1 MRASGTNPDAFFV
14 KYMVRELQ
22 WYNKYVKIY
31 KIKYNRGIG
40 MSEEILVNY
49 DEFSKAITSISNI
62 VSSFESIQSNITNVN
77 NSLKESWHGKSSD
90 AFFKESENILTTF
103 TEYIE
108 GLSILGNDLNTT
120 MSSFAEADS
129 NVSDAIIKVAQG

>member
-22 WYNKYVKIY
+22 ECDKYVKIY
-31 KIKYNRGIG
+31 KIRYKRGIS

-120 MSSFAEADS
+120 MASFAEADS

>member
-14 KYMVRELQ
+14 KYMVRKLQ

-31 KIKYNRGIG
+31 KIRYKRGIG

-103 TEYIE
+103 TEYIK

-120 MSSFAEADS
+120 MASFAEADS

>member
-1 MRASGTNPDAFFV
+1 
-14 KYMVRELQ
+14 
-22 WYNKYVKIY
+22 
-31 KIKYNRGIG
+31 

-49 DEFSKAITSISNI
+49 DEFSKAITSI
-62 VSSFESIQSNITNVN
+62 SNITNVN

>member
-31 KIKYNRGIG
+31 KIRYKRGIG
-40 MSEEILVNY
+40 VSEEILVNY

>member
-31 KIKYNRGIG
+31 KIKYKRGIG

-90 AFFKESENILTTF
+90 EFFKESENILTTF

>member
-31 KIKYNRGIG
+31 KIKYKRGIG

-62 VSSFESIQSNITNVN
+62 VSSFESNQSNITNVN

>member
-14 KYMVRELQ
+14 KYMVRKLQ

-31 KIKYNRGIG
+31 KIRYKRGIG

-77 NSLKESWHGKSSD
+77 NRLKESWHGKSSD

-120 MSSFAEADS
+120 MASFAEADS

>member
-14 KYMVRELQ
+14 KYMVRKLQ

-31 KIKYNRGIG
+31 KIRYKRGIG

-120 MSSFAEADS
+120 MASFAEADS

>member
-22 WYNKYVKIY
+22 WYNKYIKIY
-31 KIKYNRGIG
+31 KIKYKRGIG

>member
-14 KYMVRELQ
+14 KYMVRKLQ

-31 KIKYNRGIG
+31 KIRYKRGIS

-120 MSSFAEADS
+120 MASFAEADS

>member
-31 KIKYNRGIG
+31 KIRYKRGIS

-77 NSLKESWHGKSSD
+77 NSLMESWHGKSSD

>member
-31 KIKYNRGIG
+31 KIKYKRGIG
-40 MSEEILVNY
+40 VSEEILVNY

>member
-22 WYNKYVKIY
+22 GYNKYVKIY
-31 KIKYNRGIG
+31 KIKYKRGIG

>member
-31 KIKYNRGIG
+31 KIRYKRGIG

>member
-1 MRASGTNPDAFFV
+1 MRASGTNPDGFFV
-14 KYMVRELQ
+14 KYMGRELQ

-31 KIKYNRGIG
+31 KIRCKRGIG
-40 MSEEILVNY
+40 VSEEILVNY

>member
-14 KYMVRELQ
+14 KYMVRKLQ

-31 KIKYNRGIG
+31 KIRYKRGID

-62 VSSFESIQSNITNVN
+62 VSSFESIQSNIKNVN

>member
-31 KIKYNRGIG
+31 KIKYKREIG

>member
-14 KYMVRELQ
+14 KYMVRKLQ

-31 KIKYNRGIG
+31 KIRYKRGNG

-120 MSSFAEADS
+120 MASFAEADS

>member
-1 MRASGTNPDAFFV
+1 
-14 KYMVRELQ
+14 
-22 WYNKYVKIY
+22 
-31 KIKYNRGIG
+31 
-40 MSEEILVNY
+40 MSEEILGNY

-129 NVSDAIIKVAQG
+129 NVSDAIIKGAQG

>member
-31 KIKYNRGIG
+31 KIKYKRGIG

-77 NSLKESWHGKSSD
+77 NRLKESWHGKSSD

>member
-22 WYNKYVKIY
+22 LYNKYVKIY
-31 KIKYNRGIG
+31 KIKYKRGIG

>member
-31 KIKYNRGIG
+31 KIRYKRGIG

-62 VSSFESIQSNITNVN
+62 VSSFESIQSNVANVN

-120 MSSFAEADS
+120 MASFAEADS

>member
-1 MRASGTNPDAFFV
+1 MRASGINPDAFFV

-31 KIKYNRGIG
+31 KIKYKRGIG

>member
-14 KYMVRELQ
+14 KYMMRKLQ

-31 KIKYNRGIG
+31 KIRYKRGID

>member
-22 WYNKYVKIY
+22 WYNKYVTIY
-31 KIKYNRGIG
+31 KIKYKRGIG

>member
-31 KIKYNRGIG
+31 KIRYKRGIG
-40 MSEEILVNY
+40 ISEEILVNY

>member
-14 KYMVRELQ
+14 KYMMRKLQ

-31 KIKYNRGIG
+31 KIRYKRGIG

>member
-31 KIKYNRGIG
+31 KIKYKRGIG

-62 VSSFESIQSNITNVN
+62 VSSFESIQSNVDNVN
-77 NSLKESWHGKSSD
+77 NRLKESWHGKSSD

>member
-31 KIKYNRGIG
+31 KIRYKRGIG

-62 VSSFESIQSNITNVN
+62 VSSFESIQSNVANVN
-77 NSLKESWHGKSSD
+77 NRLKESWHGKSSD

>member
-14 KYMVRELQ
+14 KYMVRKLQ

-31 KIKYNRGIG
+31 KIRHKRGIG

-120 MSSFAEADS
+120 MASFAEADS

>member
-31 KIKYNRGIG
+31 KIKYKRGIG

-90 AFFKESENILTTF
+90 TFFKESENILTTF

>member
-31 KIKYNRGIG
+31 KIKYKRGIG

-62 VSSFESIQSNITNVN
+62 VSSFESIQSNITNVS

>member
-22 WYNKYVKIY
+22 WYNKCVKIY
-31 KIKYNRGIG
+31 KIRYKRGIG

-120 MSSFAEADS
+120 MASFAEADS

>member
-31 KIKYNRGIG
+31 KIKYKRGIG

-62 VSSFESIQSNITNVN
+62 VSSFESIQSNVDNVN
-77 NSLKESWHGKSSD
+77 NRLKESWHGKSSD
-90 AFFKESENILTTF
+90 AFFKESENILTTLE
-103 TEYIE
+103 EYIE

-120 MSSFAEADS
+120 MVSFAEADS
-129 NVSDAIIKVAQG
+129 KVSDGIIKVLQG

>member
-1 MRASGTNPDAFFV
+1 
-14 KYMVRELQ
+14 
-22 WYNKYVKIY
+22 
-31 KIKYNRGIG
+31 

-62 VSSFESIQSNITNVN
+62 VSSFESIQSNVANVN
-77 NSLKESWHGKSSD
+77 NRLKESWHGKSSD

-120 MSSFAEADS
+120 IVSCAEADS
-129 NVSDAIIKVAQG
+129 KVSDGIIKVLQG

>member
-14 KYMVRELQ
+14 KYMVRKLQ

-31 KIKYNRGIG
+31 KIRYKRGIG

-90 AFFKESENILTTF
+90 TFFKESENILTTF